1 MTSAPLFT
9 PYRITTIVAI
19 ICLHIGTSWV
29 DAIGLGKVLLDSESV
44 KIRTGN
50 FNYVTS
56 TNLYCK
62 TGFIDKL
69 RFKHNSSVGKYK

>member
-29 DAIGLGKVLLDSESV
+29 DAIGLGKGLLDSESV

-50 FNYVTS
+50 LV
-56 TNLYCK
+56 NLYCK
-62 TGFIDKL
+62 MGFIDKL
-69 RFKHNSSVGKYK
+69 RFKHNCSVGKYK